1 MKDDNGIEIN
11 IGDRLVCKDGYEV
24 IVYADENL
32 ELVGKLVCEP
42 THSCADIPYCLNNGN
57 GYVHYEYDNK
67 NASAL
72 DQYNTFTD
80 VIRGFVETYNA
91 VLRTVSTV
99 KSERAEYV
107 YEWVKQ
113 HHSSWLKNSVISH
126 DIRNGNCVNFAKG
139 IDLTLYKKDGIAVIS
154 VLVRNPATE
163 EIIKE
168 GYEGGDENYWCSH
181 KIKIEEF
188 K

>member
-24 IVYADENL
+24 IVYANENL
-32 ELVGKLVCEP
+32 ELVGKLVYDP
-42 THSCADIPYCLNNGN
+42 THSCADIPYSLNNGH
-57 GYVHYEYDNK
+57 GYVHYDYNK
-67 NASAL
+67 KDASVL
-72 DQYNTFTD
+72 DQYNTFSN
-80 VIRGFVETYNA
+80 IINGFIETYHA
-91 VLRTVSTV
+91 VLRTVGTV
-99 KSERAEYV
+99 MSERAECV

-113 HHSSWLKNSVISH
+113 HHSSWLKNSVISR
-126 DIRNGNCVNFAKG
+126 DIKNGDSVNFAKG
-139 IDLTLYKKDGIAVIS
+139 IELTLYKKEGIAVIN

-163 EIIKE
+163 KIIKE
-168 GYEGGDENYWCSH
+168 GYEGGDETYWCSH